1 MNYGIENTH
10 SALKNKL
17 VDYITSQYLGEN
29 RLLLKACKKE
39 INKPGVLFQKPFI
52 EANPAYETKKNGI
65 RESKSI
71 PQEVKNILLDMMD
84 KRLGVFEN
92 PFSHQIEALES
103 FYKKK
108 DLFIT
113 TGTGSG
119 KTECFMWPMISSI
132 VLEAKKNPNSW
143 EQKGV
148 RALMLYPMNALV
160 SDQIGRLRK
169 MIGDPEGKFR
179 EIFYK
184 NIENKDLR
192 IPTFGMYTGRTPYP
206 GEDKESKSKELVKT
220 MEKDL
225 VERDEKII
233 KKLIDI
239 GKYPSKINL
248 KNFVN
253 NLKLNNHITDEND
266 AELITRQEMQKECP
280 DILITNYSM
289 LEYMLSRP
297 IEKNIWEETKRWL
310 NEDKNNQL
318 LLIIDEAHMY
328 KGSSGGEVSYLIR
341 RLLSKLNI
349 SRKKIRVILT
359 SASIPKDGIKKVE
372 EFACDLTGEEI
383 ENNNFEIIYG
393 KQEKINEKEGK
404 ELDFTK
410 LLDFDIDRFQM
421 EDFKKLLAINDFI
434 KLGDINVKES
444 FSNYSQAQV
453 FLYDYL
459 NDLKPMKKIM
469 KLCRGNAVSFEELIK
484 NIFKD
489 DNKEVAERKLEIL
502 LSLAPLAKNKENQIL
517 FPARLHMMFRGLQG
531 LYACSNPNCG
541 NDSKLNLGEIF
552 LSERKD
558 ICPKCGSKIYEVVN
572 DRHCGALFLKGYM
585 YFNGKYENFFW
596 NKLGDQF
603 DGNVK
608 EVHMYVIPKE
618 SDIIGKKDIK
628 IGWLNS
634 LTGKFYENDNYKDEK
649 GYLHVAYNTKEYKG
663 KPNIKTF
670 YNCPKC
676 GRSHLNISDFFTKGN
691 EAFYNVT
698 AEQLRIQSANI
709 FDEEKLKR
717 FPNAGRK
724 VLLFSDSR
732 QRAAKLAKD
741 LTRAADDDAVRKI
754 MVLAVKKLN
763 EWAEKNDEEPNI
775 DLLYIPF
782 LEIAYNN
789 NLQLF
794 YGEEKER
801 FKEDLKSIGNKIRR
815 AKRKKRSL
823 KYKDIKGDIDNPP
836 GLYYEQLLKLL
847 CNSYH
852 SLSDIGLCW
861 VEPCEEADNFEE
873 FEEIE
878 EIIEKKEINLAM
890 EEFIDLFSAWANYIM
905 KDSYSLGEKIDN
917 EIRRNIR
924 SFSFDKFGVSKSD
937 FKLPKYLIKILEIER
952 NFLDKDFKKLK
963 EMFFIFLKKGEK
975 DYYLKLN
982 RIKLCYDKNQDWYM
996 CEKCSG
1002 VFPKK
1007 ILGRCAHCGSEKIEK
1022 IKEKEFS
1029 KYNFWRKPVIDY
1041 CENNPKK
1048 LITSINTEE
1057 HTAQLSH
1064 KDQREK
1070 TWSTTENYEMRFQ
1083 DVQIDDEMPVDVLS
1097 CTTTMEVGI
1106 DIGSLTAIGLR
1117 NIPPRRENYQQRAG
1131 RAGRRSSAI
1140 STIVTFAESGPYDN
1154 YYFKYPKE
1162 IISGKVND
1170 PWIDTE
1176 NLKLAIRHINMVI
1189 FSEYLSKINK
1199 SMDDIP
1205 ISKFYS
1211 DYYLEFSNFLTAFEI
1226 KSEKKK
1232 VLIPRKLDSKLNLE
1246 TLKYNLKEKLEKIK
1260 KVPRI
1265 ENEGKVKGKSLL
1277 DILFEESI
1285 LPTYSFPKNVVG
1297 FYIEDKTGSKII
1309 QKPERSL
1316 DMAISEYAPGRVIVV
1331 DKKTYKSGGI
1341 YNNYSKYVKG
1351 YCDNPAKQFFNN
1363 EDYLKELYYC
1373 EDYSCGWFGLEPPK
1387 GNVCPFCGESVKT
1400 HSLLKPWGFAPLN
1413 GESIKESQAENV
1425 VSYAEEPC
1433 YSLTPEK
1440 DDFKSLNFENI
1451 RVAKRPDQPLIILNK
1466 GKNLKG
1472 FNVCKD
1478 CGAAVP
1484 GDEEF
1489 YKVKKPFKTKFNK
1502 SCNHSNFQNVY
1513 LGHKFMTDMV
1523 VFEFKVDKSI
1533 INCKVEKNG
1542 DQWLKNSAITL
1553 AEAVILAGARI
1564 LGVEFNEI
1572 KSGNRVRNKGD
1583 FAFIDIFLFDS
1594 LSSGAGYSSQLF
1606 NLSEEL
1612 FNEVEKLLSE
1622 CTCSKSCHN
1631 CLEHF
1636 WNQNVQNKL
1645 DRYSGLDLL
1654 RWGKTGFVKKKLDF
1668 NIQREIFKP
1677 LEKLLNLDNYEIF
1690 YENEKIKIKKLD
1702 KTIIVLVYPVMLNEK
1717 SIKKNDNTILLSD
1730 NLIKYALP
1738 EAFNRIKNIL

>member
-1 MNYGIENTH
+1 MNYGIANTH
-10 SALKNKL
+10 NALKNKL
-17 VDYITSQYLGEN
+17 IDYITSQYLGEN
-29 RLLLKACKKE
+29 KLLLKACKKE
-39 INKPGVLFQKPFI
+39 INKSGVLFQKPFI
-52 EANPAYETKKNGI
+52 EANPAYKTEKNGI
-65 RESKSI
+65 KESMLI
-71 PQEVKNILLDMMD
+71 PQEVKNILLDMAD
-84 KRLGVFEN
+84 NKLGVFEN
-92 PFSHQIEALES
+92 PFSHQVRALEN
-103 FYKKK
+103 FYKGK

-132 VLEAKKNPNSW
+132 VLEAKKNSNSW
-143 EQKGV
+143 NQRGV

-206 GEDKESKSKELVKT
+206 GEKKESRSKELANT

-225 VERDEKII
+225 VKRNEEIT
-233 KKLIDI
+233 KKLMEI
-239 GKYPSKINL
+239 GKYPSKIDL
-248 KNFVN
+248 ENFVN
-253 NLKLNNHITDEND
+253 NLKNNEHITDEND
-266 AELITRQEMQKECP
+266 AELITRQEMQEKCP
-280 DILITNYSM
+280 DMLITNYSM
-289 LEYMLSRP
+289 LEFMLSRP
-297 IEKNIWEETKRWL
+297 IEKSIWEETKVWL
-310 NEDKNNQL
+310 NKEKDNKL

-328 KGSSGGEVSYLIR
+328 KGSSGGEVALLIR
-341 RLLSKLNI
+341 RLLNKLDI
-349 SRKKIRVILT
+349 SRAKIRVILT
-359 SASIPKDGIKKVE
+359 SASVPKDAKKKVE
-372 EFACDLTGEEI
+372 KFACDLTGLEI
-383 ENNNFEIIYG
+383 EDNNFNIIYG
-393 KQEKINEKEGK
+393 DQEKINENDGED
-404 ELDFTK
+404 LDFER
-410 LLDFDIDRFQM
+410 LMNFDTDRFQL
-421 EDFKKLLAINDFI
+421 EESEKLLAINDFI
-434 KLGDINVKES
+434 KLGNNSIKQS
-444 FSNYSQAQV
+444 FDNYSDAQAY
-453 FLYDYL
+453 LYDYL
-459 NDLKPMKKIM
+459 NNLKPMKKIM
-469 KLCRGNAVSFEELIK
+469 KLCRGNAVSFEKLIK

-489 DNKEVAERKLEIL
+489 DENKIAEKKLEIL
-502 LSLAPLAKNKENQIL
+502 LSVAPLAKNKENQIL

-531 LYACSNPNCG
+531 LYACSNPECSS
-541 NDSKLNLGEIF
+541 DKELNLGEIF

-558 ICPKCGSKIYEVVN
+558 VCPKCGGKIYEVVN

-585 YFNGKYENFFW
+585 YFDGKYENFFW

-603 DGNVK
+603 DDNLK
-608 EVHMYVIPKE
+608 EVHMYIVPKS
-618 SDIIGKKDIK
+618 SDIKGKANIK

-634 LTGKFYENDNYKDEK
+634 FTGKFYENDNHKDEK

-691 EAFYNVT
+691 EAFYNII
-698 AEQLRIQSANI
+698 AEQLRIQPANI
-709 FDEEKLKR
+709 FDEEKLKK

-741 LTRAADDDAVRKI
+741 LTRAADDEAVRKI

-801 FKEDLKSIGNKIRR
+801 FIEDLRSIESKIKR
-815 AKRKKRSL
+815 AKNKGRKL
-823 KYKDIKGDIDNPP
+823 KYDKMKQVITNPP

-861 VEPCEEADNFEE
+861 VQPCEESDNFEE
-873 FEEIE
+873 IE
-878 EIIEKKEINLAM
+878 DIIDDKEINLTR
-890 EEFIDLFSAWANYIM
+890 EEFIDLFSAWANHVM
-905 KDSYSLGEKIDN
+905 KDFYSLGETIDD
-917 EIRRNIR
+917 EIRKNIGT
-924 SFSFDKFGVSKSD
+924 FSFEKFGIPKSE
-937 FKLPKYLIKILEIER
+937 FKIPKYIKNILETEK
-952 NFLDKDFKKLK
+952 NFSDKDFTKL
-963 EMFFIFLKKGEK
+963 EDILWDFLRKGERN
-975 DYYLKLN
+975 YYLNMNL
-982 RIKLCYDKNQDWYM
+982 IKLCYNKNQDWYV

-1002 VFPKK
+1002 VFPK
-1007 ILGRCAHCGSEKIEK
+1007 IVLGRCAHCGSEKIEK

-1029 KYNFWRKPVIDY
+1029 KYNFWRKPVLDY

-1131 RAGRRSSAI
+1131 RAGRRSSAL

-1154 YYFKYPKE
+1154 YYFKHPEK
-1162 IISGKVND
+1162 IISGKVNE

-1176 NLKLAIRHINMVI
+1176 NLKLAVRHINMVI
-1189 FSEYLSKINK
+1189 LSKYLSEINK

-1205 ISKFYS
+1205 ISEFYS
-1211 DYYLEFSNFLTAFEI
+1211 DYYLGFSNFLDSFEF
-1226 KSEKKK
+1226 KDEKKE
-1232 VLIPRKLDSKLNLE
+1232 VLIPKSIEVKLNLK

-1260 KVPRI
+1260 NIDRSKR
-1265 ENEGKVKGKSLL
+1265 EGEEKTLL
-1277 DILFEESI
+1277 DILFEESV
-1285 LPTYSFPKNVVG
+1285 LPTYSFPKNIVG
-1297 FYIEDKTGSKII
+1297 FYIEDEKGNKIV

-1351 YCDNPAKQFFNN
+1351 YYDNPAKQFFNN

-1440 DDFKSLNFENI
+1440 DDFKILNFENI

-1466 GKNLKG
+1466 GKNSKG

-1478 CGAAVP
+1478 CGAAIP

-1542 DQWLKNSAITL
+1542 DQWLRNSAITL
-1553 AEAVILAGARI
+1553 AEAVVLAGARI

-1572 KSGNRVRNKGD
+1572 KSGNRIRNKGD
-1583 FAFIDIFLFDS
+1583 FAFVDIFLFDS